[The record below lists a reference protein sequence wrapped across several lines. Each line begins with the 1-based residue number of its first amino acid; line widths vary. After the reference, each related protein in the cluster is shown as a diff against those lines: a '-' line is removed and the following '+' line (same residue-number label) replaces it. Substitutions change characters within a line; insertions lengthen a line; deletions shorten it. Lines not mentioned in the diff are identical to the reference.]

1 MAAGLATLAGFAAL
15 TGLLGLP
22 TGAGSTQFGSF
33 LLSLRQFGFQP
44 FYNSTSLGGSFHR
57 SLSHH
62 TITHRKKITE
72 TKEILF
78 EPKRA
83 VELVTDLLQT
93 VGRDL
98 LGSLVGL
105 HRLPESGELAQLL

>member
-1 MAAGLATLAGFAAL
+1 MTAGLATLAVFTTL
-15 TGLLGLP
+15 TGLLGFP
-22 TGAGSTQFGSF
+22 TGTGSTQLACL

-44 FYNSTSLGGSFHR
+44 VHSSTSLGGSFHG

-62 TITHRKKITE
+62 TITQKKITE

-83 VELVTDLLQT
+83 IELVTDLF
-93 VGRDL
+93 
-98 LGSLVGL
+98 
-105 HRLPESGELAQLL
+105 